1 MTTAG
6 SIDCRG
12 YNQWQKVNRQVQK
25 GQSSGYIFVPL
36 FRTVADDD
44 SDDGRKILTGFK
56 AVPVFGLEQTEGDEL
71 PTFDYTPAELPALLD
86 VATALGVR
94 VEFCPLPADRHGDVD
109 AAGTV
114 IRVGVEGDGSFK
126 TFFHELGH
134 AVHARIEGKSLQAI
148 QDAQQET
155 IAEFTACTLAHL
167 YGYDYSGNAWE
178 YISKYNADPIAAIMQ
193 ALGTVEQV
201 IALIEKTGR

>member
-1 MTTAG
+1 MFQNRISEKAQAALDAVIGKFETGDLSQVLQIARIKRQAGDGKPSNTWTISNLILAYLTTAG

-126 TFFHELGH
+126 TFFHELG
-134 AVHARIEGKSLQAI
+134 Q
-148 QDAQQET
+148 
-155 IAEFTACTLAHL
+155 TLGP
-167 YGYDYSGNAWE
+167 Y
-178 YISKYNADPIAAIMQ
+178 P
-193 ALGTVEQV
+193 T
-201 IALIEKTGR
+201 